1 MFVEYLCKRSPK
13 IKKKYQNYSSIL
25 AIVNHRNKLK
35 FDAHIKH
42 VCKKLSQICNIF
54 CYLRH
59 YICKKTLLM
68 LYYSSVNSHIL
79 YGILVWGSTN
89 HSILQPL
96 QVLQNK
102 ILRIIC
108 NVSKNEHVRNNS
120 LYHELK
126 LLKVKDM
133 YHFEMAKFM
142 YLFQHDKLPLLLKQ
156 YTSTSQDALVTAT
169 FIYIL

>member
-1 MFVEYLCKRSPK
+1 
-13 IKKKYQNYSSIL
+13 
-25 AIVNHRNKLK
+25 
-35 FDAHIKH
+35 
-42 VCKKLSQICNIF
+42 
-54 CYLRH
+54 
-59 YICKKTLLM
+59 M
-68 LYYSSVNSHIL
+68 LYYSLVNSHIL

-96 QVLQNK
+96 QILQNK

-126 LLKVKDM
+126 FLKVKDM

-142 YLFQHDKLPLLLKQ
+142 YLFQHNKLSNLYNQ
-156 YTSTSQDALVTAT
+156 YFTSTQTVHKYNTRCTSYSNFYLHSINSNAAKKALQFSGAQIWNSLQPKWKDLSFHKFKEAVKGDL
-169 FIYIL
+169 ILKYE